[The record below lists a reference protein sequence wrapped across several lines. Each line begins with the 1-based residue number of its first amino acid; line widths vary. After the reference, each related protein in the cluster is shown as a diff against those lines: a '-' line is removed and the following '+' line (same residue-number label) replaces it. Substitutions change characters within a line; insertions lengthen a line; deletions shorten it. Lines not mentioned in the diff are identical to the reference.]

1 VVFERGLHENGLPGN
16 PWDASSMETADFFL
30 KLTLILVSARVLA
43 EIFALLRLPAVIGEV
58 LAGVVIGPSVLGIIG
73 ADRIFVL
80 LGNIGVILLLFQ
92 VGVET
97 DVGKLLAVGAQ
108 SALVAVTG
116 VVLPFVGAYY
126 ASEYLFG
133 MNTDG
138 ALFVGGTLVATS
150 IGITLRVLKDI
161 KADKGPVA
169 RVVLGAA
176 IIDDIIGVV
185 ILALLIQYSMH
196 KGHVELLPS
205 LKLLGFMAVFLAAA
219 PVFGPMVERLLSR
232 VYGKS
237 KTPGVVST
245 IIVSLIL
252 ILAVVSH
259 SLGAPDIIGG
269 FAAGL
274 MLSGTPIFKPKVV
287 RTASAALSIAADA
300 EKKITPIGELFIPIF
315 FVMVGVSVNLKDI
328 DFASS
333 GFWAFAAVLT
343 VIALVAK
350 LLAGF
355 WMKGTLRDKVAV
367 GIAMAPRGEV
377 GLIFAQTGL
386 SYGIFGES
394 AYASM
399 VFVVALTTVLAPL
412 LLKPV
417 VKKG

>member
-1 VVFERGLHENGLPGN
+1 MDTVG
-16 PWDASSMETADFFL
+16 FFL
-30 KLTLILVSARVLA
+30 KLTLILVSARVMA
-43 EIFALLRLPAVIGEV
+43 ELFAVIGVPAVIGEV

-92 VGVET
+92 VGMET

-133 MNTDG
+133 MNKDA

-150 IGITLRVLKDI
+150 IGITLRVLRDI

-176 IIDDIIGVV
+176 VMDDIIGVV
-185 ILALLIQYSMH
+185 ILALLIQYSQH
-196 KGHVELLPS
+196 AGHIELLPA

-219 PVFGPMVERLLSR
+219 PAFGPVVERLLSS
-232 VYGKS
+232 VYGMS
-237 KTPGVVST
+237 RTPGVVST
-245 IIVSLIL
+245 IIVSFIL
-252 ILAVVSH
+252 LLAVASH
-259 SLGAPDIIGG
+259 MLGAPDIIGG

-287 RTASAALSIAADA
+287 KTASAALSIAADA

-328 DFASS
+328 DFSSS
-333 GFWAFAAVLT
+333 GFWVFAAVIT
-343 VIALVAK
+343 AIALVAK
-350 LLAGF
+350 LLAGV
-355 WMKGTLRDKVAV
+355 WMKGRLRDKVAV

-386 SYGIFGES
+386 GYGIFNQS

-417 VKKG
+417 IKKG